1 MIGQLGVC
9 CLWQLYN
16 VVVSL
21 QRDVKIVK
29 HSGVGKLSPLYGRG
43 VRKTLIREM
52 VKVLVS
58 IGRFSRLP
66 EADLDLGKGRVWSGW
81 SVVFLVD

>member
-1 MIGQLGVC
+1 M
-9 CLWQLYN
+9 
-16 VVVSL
+16 
-21 QRDVKIVK
+21 
-29 HSGVGKLSPLYGRG
+29 
-43 VRKTLIREM
+43 IREM

-66 EADLDLGKGRVWSGW
+66 GADLDLGKGQVWSGW